1 MKRFLVG
8 AVSIVAI
15 AGLVRAAQD
24 MGGKEQEPQHP
35 TPSKE
40 HEIFKDMAGTFDC
53 VMKFNNPMSG
63 KEEESKGVETIT
75 VLGGFWAVFDL
86 KFESMM
92 GMPWHGHG
100 TIGYDPMKKK
110 YVGSFVH
117 SAAPFMSIGEGTM
130 DAGGKTMTM
139 TWDGIGHSGKPEKM
153 REVYEKIDKDNA
165 KMTMYGPGPDGKE
178 MLMFTT
184 TYKRKK

>member
-1 MKRFLVG
+1 MKRVLVG

-35 TPSKE
+35 TPAKE
-40 HEIFKDMAGTFDC
+40 HEMFKEMAGTWDA
-53 VMKFNNPMSG
+53 VMKFTDPTSG
-63 KEEESKGVETIT
+63 KEIEAKGVET
-75 VLGGFWAVFDL
+75 VSLVGGFWAVFDI
-86 KFESMM
+86 KFADMM
-92 GMPWHGHG
+92 GMAWHGHG

-110 YVGSFVH
+110 YVGSFAH
-117 SAAPFMSIGEGTM
+117 SAAPFMSIGEGTA
-130 DAGGKTMTM
+130 DAGGKTLTM

-153 REVYEKIDKDNA
+153 REIFERTDKDNA
-165 KMTMYGPGPDGKE
+165 KMTMHAPGPDGKE
-178 MLMFTT
+178 MVMFTT